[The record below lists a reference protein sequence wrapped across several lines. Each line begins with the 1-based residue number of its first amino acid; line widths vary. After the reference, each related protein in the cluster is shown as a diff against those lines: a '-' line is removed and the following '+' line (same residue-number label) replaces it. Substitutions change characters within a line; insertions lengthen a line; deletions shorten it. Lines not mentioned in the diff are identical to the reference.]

1 MTETPDSQKLSASQ
15 DVAALPGDGMQEF
28 ASSAVNRRLLLKTD
42 LIVLPLIV
50 LTSTLAF
57 LDKNGMA
64 YAAVWGM
71 KKDANLKGQEY
82 SWLGSIFYFG
92 YLAAEFPTLWLLPKI
107 AIGKY
112 IGFCLFC
119 WGLCLCCMAACH
131 NFDGLATVRFL
142 LGVFEAGILPALM
155 MMNSMWWR
163 REEQPLR
170 TALWYNTFAGI
181 FGGILSYAI
190 GKINGSLPTW
200 KYIFLIYG
208 AVTMGYGIL
217 VFIALPDR
225 PEKAWFFS
233 AQEKKAAFIRTAEN
247 QTEAKKH
254 RDWKSAHIW
263 EAVQDPKY
271 WCVVVFTIAQ
281 SITNAGITNFNPLII
296 AGYGFSQSKTT
307 LMATPQAA
315 VALVAQVFCT
325 TLAFFIPNIRCILWV
340 VGTLPALAGAV
351 MIHVLDVQTQR
362 SASLAGVY
370 LMGFYNVSW
379 VLMLSLQSSNT
390 AGETKKSFCSVSV
403 AVFYAVG
410 NIVGPQ
416 FFQESQSPHYPLGIS
431 AMLCC
436 FAIMAATGVIYG
448 LICVVENRR
457 RDGIYGKP
465 VAALEDPSLSTE
477 AEDRTDFEN
486 TNFRYVY

>member
-1 MTETPDSQKLSASQ
+1 MTETRDQQKAPAN
-15 DVAALPGDGMQEF
+15 DNVAALVDNGSLDFVG
-28 ASSAVNRRLLLKTD
+28 SALNKRLLLKTD
-42 LIVLPLIV
+42 LLVLPLIV
-50 LTSTLAF
+50 LTSTFAF
-57 LDKNGMA
+57 LDK
-64 YAAVWGM
+64 
-71 KKDANLKGQEY
+71 
-82 SWLGSIFYFG
+82 
-92 YLAAEFPTLWLLPKI
+92 
-107 AIGKY
+107 
-112 IGFCLFC
+112 
-119 WGLCLCCMAACH
+119 
-131 NFDGLATVRFL
+131 
-142 LGVFEAGILPALM
+142 
-155 MMNSMWWR
+155 
-163 REEQPLR
+163 
-170 TALWYNTFAGI
+170 GI

-190 GKINGSLPTW
+190 GKINGSLETW

-208 AVTMGYGIL
+208 SVTMGYGIL
-217 VFIALPDR
+217 VFAALPDR

-233 AQEKKAAFIRTAEN
+233 AEEKKASIIRTADN

-254 RDWKSAHIW
+254 REWKTAHIL
-263 EAVQDPKY
+263 EAVRDPKY

-296 AGYGFSQSKTT
+296 SGYGFSQSKTT

-325 TLAFFIPNIRCILWV
+325 TLAFFIPNIRCVLWV
-340 VGTLPALAGAV
+340 LGTLPALAGAV
-351 MIHVLDVQTQR
+351 MIHVLDVQAAR

-370 LMGFYNVSW
+370 LMGFYNVAW

-416 FFQESQSPHYPLGIS
+416 FFRESQT
-431 AMLCC
+431 
-436 FAIMAATGVIYG
+436 TGVLYG
-448 LICVVENRR
+448 LLCVVENRR
-457 RDGIYGKP
+457 RDSLYGRP
-465 VAALEDPSLSTE
+465 VTALEDPSLSTE